1 MRTCMRGCYNTAP
14 PPAAQELMAVVL
26 ECSSASVAETL
37 SPVRGGKYL
46 FTQPPIQLLI
56 QLSV

>member
-1 MRTCMRGCYNTAP
+1 VLAG
-14 PPAAQELMAVVL
+14 PAAHAPALSCDYPELMAVVL
-26 ECSSASVAETL
+26 ECSSASVQETL

-46 FTQPPIQLLI
+46 ITQPPTQLLI